1 MSDDVGSYVDAP
13 VPGCDADFDKAA
25 WQLEAQKYGVI
36 GLLNLREAMLPIP
49 KPPEVAHFK
58 FLICPSSVADL
69 PGPDRDSYEQR
80 DARDARR
87 LGAENA
93 DRKGKGKGKGKDGKG
108 GRFVQDM
115 GKTEVMTGS
124 QRGQWWR
131 NCPANKLDVIVREQF
146 SLQSPEIWKVPPG
159 HYVQQ
164 SGPVEV
170 FVSGPAEG
178 LQRMPVLP
186 RGWVT
191 VDASAVQF
199 GGPTYLE
206 QIRCP
211 RWKVIFQSDSN
222 MGDIVA
228 REGCSLESGEVAVL
242 LCGTRVEQSGPQEVN
257 NDGIVRMPIVWPE
270 HVGRDPSDSSRPPRR
285 RGGWVTCD
293 ASAQGGPK
301 FFEPC
306 HDEEVDAR
314 PPEDFDPVAD
324 RHGGGTWDKN
334 RMWKVVNLGTDPL
347 RALPIVN
354 RMEPFAPGT
363 GKVPP
368 DDVLVHWLADG
379 EIIEQVGHS
388 KKMRG
393 YMVMPV
399 RPPGSVENGGTI
411 GWVTRRVVDK
421 TREGPEDVW
430 LVEIRNGL
438 EADRERRRNRR
449 RRDGADD

>member
-1 MSDDVGSYVDAP
+1 MSDDVGDGVDAALP
-13 VPGCDADFDKAA
+13 EGEADFDKGA
-25 WQLEAQKYGVI
+25 WQLEAQKYGII
-36 GLLNLREAMLPIP
+36 GLLNLREAMLPIA

-58 FLICPSSVADL
+58 FLICPNFAGDIPEL
-69 PGPDRDSYEQR
+69 DREYDQRDS
-80 DARDARR
+80 RDARR
-87 LGAENA
+87 SGADNA
-93 DRKGKGKGKGKDGKG
+93 DRKGKGKGKTKDGKG
-108 GRFVQDM
+108 GRYVPDM

-124 QRGQWWR
+124 QKGQWWR

-146 SLQSPEIWKVPPG
+146 SLQSSELWKVPPS

-164 SGPVEV
+164 AGPVEV

-199 GGPTYLE
+199 GGPKYLE
-206 QIRCP
+206 QVRRP
-211 RWKVIFQSDSN
+211 RWKVIFQSGSN
-222 MGDIVA
+222 KGDIVA
-228 REGCSLESGEVAVL
+228 REACSLESEEVAVL
-242 LCGTRVEQSGPQEVN
+242 LCGTIVEQSGPQEIN
-257 NDGIVRMPIVWPE
+257 KDGIVRMPIAWPE
-270 HVGRDPSDSSRPPRR
+270 HSGRDPSDPSRPPLR

-293 ASAQGGPK
+293 ATAQGGPK

-306 HDEEVDAR
+306 LDEEVDTR
-314 PPEDFDPVAD
+314 PPEEPDVAAD
-324 RHGGGTWDKN
+324 RHGGGSWDKN
-334 RMWKVVNLGTDPL
+334 RTWKVVNLGSDSS

-368 DDVLVHWLADG
+368 DDMLVRWLADG
-379 EIIEQVGHS
+379 DIIEQVGHS

-399 RPPGSVENGGTI
+399 RLPGDDASGGAV
-411 GWVTRRVVDK
+411 GWVTRRLVDK

-430 LVEIRNGL
+430 FVELRNGV

-449 RRDGADD
+449 RGDGGDD